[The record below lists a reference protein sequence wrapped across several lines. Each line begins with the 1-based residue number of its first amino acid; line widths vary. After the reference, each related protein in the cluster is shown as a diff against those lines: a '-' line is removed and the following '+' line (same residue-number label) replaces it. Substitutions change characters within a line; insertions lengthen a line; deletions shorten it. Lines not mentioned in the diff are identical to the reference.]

1 MEIFYHGTC
10 YLFDKFSP
18 DFSGKGE
25 GKAKFGRGIYV
36 TSSYATAALY
46 AAKAG
51 KNNGLDKFYVYTVEI
66 PDIKPD
72 KHIFSL
78 RPVNAAIVEKVEKAI
93 GETIPDEVKA
103 VGKLFRKYLGNLLT
117 GQRSTVKKM
126 TDKANYEAEDAAS
139 TLFDSIDVDYY
150 VWPKAQTKPDGE
162 TNRTVFNVNNIRIL
176 KIEQVEVNAKNELI
190 PGSGKEVAV

>member
-1 MEIFYHGTC
+1 M
-10 YLFDKFSP
+10 
-18 DFSGKGE
+18 
-25 GKAKFGRGIYV
+25 
-36 TSSYATAALY
+36 
-46 AAKAG
+46 
-51 KNNGLDKFYVYTVEI
+51 
-66 PDIKPD
+66 
-72 KHIFSL
+72 
-78 RPVNAAIVEKVEKAI
+78 
-93 GETIPDEVKA
+93 KA

-190 PGSGKEVAV
+190 PGSGKEVTV

>member
-1 MEIFYHGTC
+1 MEKFYHGTC
-10 YLFDKFSP
+10 YLFNKFSP

-25 GKAKFGRGIYV
+25 GKAKYGRGIYV

-93 GETIPDEVKA
+93 GETIPDEVKTKRLSEIIELQNELSA
-103 VGKLFRKYLGNLLT
+103 ESNRRDVGKEFEVLVEGVSKRSDKQLFGRTSQNKVVVFDRADYKPGDY
-117 GQRSTVKKM
+117 VKVRV
-126 TDKANYEAEDAAS
+126 TAAS
-139 TLFDSIDVDYY
+139 SATL
-150 VWPKAQTKPDGE
+150 QGE
-162 TNRTVFNVNNIRIL
+162 TI
-176 KIEQVEVNAKNELI
+176 
-190 PGSGKEVAV
+190 